1 MLRSGLEVGR
11 EEVAIMRTVLVALT
25 TLAAIPLVVL
35 GLLGIILGACWY
47 GSETGGWWLGM
58 GIYAM
63 LQASVP
69 CLMLLART
77 LLRKHEK

>member
-1 MLRSGLEVGR
+1 
-11 EEVAIMRTVLVALT
+11 MRTVLVALT

-47 GSETGGWWLGM
+47 GTGGWWLGM